1 MIGPTMKGD
10 VVSTVAG
17 AASCVA
23 LLLAVPSE
31 PAAAAQPA
39 GTVVLGPATL
49 ATTSTTTLQ
58 NHPSCGGQGCT
69 FIQWSG
75 SSADTAY
82 AAQTNGTIVAWRI
95 ASGSAGNKVK
105 LRVLRPAGGGK
116 YSAVAS
122 SSTETTSGNA
132 STPDQ
137 FTASIPVKAGDI
149 IGVDNANSALIF
161 KTGVLGA
168 FPELW
173 TPPLA
178 DGGSPSA
185 PTPPVGTTTNGYQL
199 QIDAYLQP
207 SPATT
212 STTTTT
218 TTPTTTVTTTTVTT
232 ATTPTTPVG
241 RTSLKVAN
249 VRLKASWK
257 NSRLNGKVQFSVT
270 LGGASRLTALV
281 KAADGGAI
289 RAERNYV
296 VNRAGRFT
304 ETLRLSPGTP
314 PGSYVLRVLGTTGNA
329 TQAVREAGFRLA
341 APPEG
346 IIDTAAISAALGGR
360 PQSTFKSPEKQL
372 WVRFHFVALPKGRT
386 VRIVWR
392 TPSFKLVGAVSKRV
406 ATTVD
411 STLRAAVPLAAGRW
425 YAIISVDGTVVKRVG
440 VRIT

>member
-1 MIGPTMKGD
+1 MKGA

-17 AASCVA
+17 AASCAA
-23 LLLAVPSE
+23 LLLAVP
-31 PAAAAQPA
+31 PVLPAAQPA

-58 NHPSCGGQGCT
+58 NHPSCGSQGCT

-95 ASGSAGNKVK
+95 SSGSAGNKVK

-122 SSTETTSGNA
+122 SNTETTSGNA
-132 STPDQ
+132 SAPDQ
-137 FTASIPVKAGDI
+137 FSASIPVKAGDI

-173 TPPLA
+173 TPPLS
-178 DGGSPSA
+178 DGGSASA
-185 PTPPVGTTTNGYQL
+185 PTPPTGTTTNGYQL

-207 SPATT
+207 APTTT

-218 TTPTTTVTTTTVTT
+218 TPTSTVTTTTVTT
-232 ATTPTTPVG
+232 ATTPTTPAG

-257 NSRLNGKVQFSVT
+257 NSRLNGRVQFSVAV
-270 LGGASRLTALV
+270 GGASRLTALV
-281 KAADGGAI
+281 KAASGGAI

-329 TQAVREAGFRLA
+329 TQAVREAGFDLA

-346 IIDTAAISAALGGR
+346 IVDGAAISGSQGGR
-360 PQSTFKSPEKQL
+360 PQSTFTSPLKQL
-372 WVRFHFVALPKGRT
+372 WVRFHFLALPKART
-386 VRIVWR
+386 VKIVWR

-406 ATTVD
+406 STTID
-411 STLRAAVPLAAGRW
+411 STLRAGVPLAAGRW